1 MTITSQWR
9 RSLGVVATAA
19 AFALVPA
26 AAHAATIVSFE
37 YDASGTT
44 HIAKTNSDIALGPTT
59 LRTDLDIDTFDFTG
73 SLPLPGT
80 TTEFKAIGLVPVK
93 AKVDFIEAAPIQ
105 GHIALN
111 EDRAEVTSTAKYY
124 VKLSNIKI
132 AGFPTF
138 TGNKCK
144 TKVPVSIPANTRP
157 NEGFDL
163 ELGGRLVGTY
173 SIGNFENCGLNTGLI
188 NLLVPGSGNTLDLQ
202 VSNGIQVS

>member
-1 MTITSQWR
+1 MTISTQWR

-26 AAHAATIVSFE
+26 AAHAATIVSFD

-59 LRTDLDIDTFDFTG
+59 LRTNIDAETFDFTG

-80 TTEFKAIGLVPVK
+80 TTEFKAIGFVPVK

-111 EDRAEVTSTAKYY
+111 EDRAEVTSTATYY

-138 TGNKCK
+138 TGTKCK

-173 SIGNFENCGLNTGLI
+173 SIGTFENCGLNTGLI

-202 VSNGIQVS
+202 VTNGVQVS